1 MLRKMPLHVF
11 FCSAQIQDWRISLCY
26 FVVQKPGTTRWLA
39 ACKTLASKS
48 AQIRTRPRH
57 IVLATE
63 ASASLRTYS
72 ETH

>member
-48 AQIRTRPRH
+48 AQSAHVRGTSSSRPKP
-57 IVLATE
+57 LQA
-63 ASASLRTYS
+63 
-72 ETH
+72 